1 MGLSEEETSREKRPP
16 IDVPEADAAEQ
27 SQTWSP
33 EEEDATPRVPID
45 APEADVL
52 DQSRPADLD
61 DDDREQV

>member
-27 SQTWSP
+27 SLRWSP
-33 EEEDATPRVPID
+33 EEDDATPKVPID

-61 DDDREQV
+61 DDDRDQV

>member
-1 MGLSEEETSREKRPP
+1 MARPEDETSREKRPP

-27 SQTWSP
+27 SQTWSQ
-33 EEEDATPRVPID
+33 EEDAPAPRVPVD

-52 DQSRPADLD
+52 DQARPADLD